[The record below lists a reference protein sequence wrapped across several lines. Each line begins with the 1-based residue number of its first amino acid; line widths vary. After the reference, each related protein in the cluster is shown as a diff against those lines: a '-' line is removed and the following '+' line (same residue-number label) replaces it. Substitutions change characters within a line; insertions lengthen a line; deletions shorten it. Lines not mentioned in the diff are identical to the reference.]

1 MRKPGIFSQMPR
13 EESSLGMKSRYGN
26 KGVKA
31 PSSSDT
37 VAEANAIL
45 LWIKVLKTRRKRA
58 LTNTYTVNLKIL
70 LVPRQCH
77 KYGTIFI
84 PFQTKFFLLKK

>member
-1 MRKPGIFSQMPR
+1 MIERGMRKPGIFSQMPR

-45 LWIKVLKTRRKRA
+45 LWIKVLKGQGEKEHS
-58 LTNTYTVNLKIL
+58 NTYTVES
-70 LVPRQCH
+70 
-77 KYGTIFI
+77 
-84 PFQTKFFLLKK
+84 

>member
-31 PSSSDT
+31 LSSSDT

-45 LWIKVLKTRRKRA
+45 LWIKVLKGQGEKEHSNA
-58 LTNTYTVNLKIL
+58 YTVES
-70 LVPRQCH
+70 
-77 KYGTIFI
+77 
-84 PFQTKFFLLKK
+84 